1 MAGVAQGNSSA
12 ERRAEDAEMS
22 AFDDLMPAVSSLL
35 EGPPDPGR
43 EFSYAG
49 TTIGEV
55 YAMAA
60 WFRANLPG
68 GKKGPPV
75 CLAAEDKAVI
85 AAAFLASL
93 AGGPVLLLP
102 YAFSGQA
109 LAGLQETTGVT
120 VAISEVARDFPPG
133 TEVIRPKSSS
143 SSPQLSKYTADPQK
157 ELLRLYTGGSTGV
170 PKIWSKTGINIFA
183 EALYLARHFSVS
195 AKDRIVAT
203 ISPYHVYGLLYSVT
217 LPLVSGASV
226 LSGIPSYPEE
236 IIQSAK
242 DCAATILVSVPAHYR
257 VLRGKPLMGSSLRL
271 AFSSAGVLETGD
283 NTEFCR
289 NNATG
294 IIEVYGS
301 TETGGIAL
309 RNRFRGE
316 EQFTPYPTVDWKI
329 HGQQLQVRSPY
340 LSPGLTRDDGGFFTT
355 GDRVEAN
362 GSSGF
367 SLKGR
372 ADSITKVGGNR
383 VDLEE
388 ISVLLKQQPGVADCL
403 VLALAEGGGRQSR
416 IVALIEGEDV
426 NMEGLKKMLA
436 SRLEPYALP
445 RTMKM
450 VGRMPM
456 KENGKYDRDKILR
469 LFEQ

>member
-1 MAGVAQGNSSA
+1 MPVFA
-12 ERRAEDAEMS
+12 
-22 AFDDLMPAVSSLL
+22 DLIPAVSSLL
-35 EGPPDPGR
+35 EGPPEPER
-43 EFSYAG
+43 EFSSAG

-60 WFRANLPG
+60 WLRANLPG
-68 GKKGPPV
+68 GRQRIPV

-102 YAFSGQA
+102 FAFSGQA
-109 LAGLQETTGVT
+109 LAGLQKTTGVT
-120 VAISEVARDFPPG
+120 VAISDVARDFPPG

-143 SSPQLSKYTADPQK
+143 SSPQLSNYTADPQK
-157 ELLRLYTGGSTGV
+157 ELLRLFTGGSTGV
-170 PKIWSKTGINIFA
+170 PQIWSKTGINIFA
-183 EALYLARHFSVS
+183 EALFLARHFSVS
-195 AKDRIVAT
+195 AQDRIVAT

-217 LPLVSGASV
+217 LPLVSGAAV
-226 LSGIPSYPEE
+226 LPGTPSFPVE
-236 IIQSAK
+236 IIQAAR

-257 VLRGKPLMGSSLRL
+257 ALRGKSLMGSPLRL
-271 AFSSAGVLETGD
+271 AFSSAGVLERGD

-289 NNATG
+289 NNAAG
-294 IIEVYGS
+294 IVEVYGS

-329 HGQQLQVRSPY
+329 DGRRLQVRSPY
-340 LSPGLTRDDGGFFTT
+340 LSPGLARDGNGFFTI
-355 GDRVEAN
+355 GDRVEAH

-367 SLKGR
+367 CLKGR

-403 VLALAEGGGRQSR
+403 VLALAEGGGRQHR
-416 IVALIEGEDV
+416 IVALIEGDGV
-426 NMEGLKKMLA
+426 NIEALKKMLA

-445 RTMKM
+445 RTMKT
-450 VGRMPM
+450 VERMPM
-456 KENGKYDRDKILR
+456 KENGKYDRDKIFR

>member
-1 MAGVAQGNSSA
+1 
-12 ERRAEDAEMS
+12 MS
-22 AFDDLMPAVSSLL
+22 AFADLIPAVSALL
-35 EGPPDPGR
+35 EGPPDPRR
-43 EFSYAG
+43 EFGYAG

-55 YAMAA
+55 YSMAA
-60 WFRANLPG
+60 WLRANLPG
-68 GKKGPPV
+68 GRQRPTV

-109 LAGLQETTGVT
+109 LAGLQKATGVT
-120 VAISEVARDFPPG
+120 VAISDVARDFPPG
-133 TEVIRPKSSS
+133 TEVITPKASS
-143 SSPQLSKYTADPQK
+143 SSPQLSNYAADPQK

-170 PKIWSKTGINIFA
+170 PQIWSKTGINIFA
-183 EALYLARHFSVS
+183 EALFLARHFCVS

-217 LPLVSGASV
+217 LPLVSGAAV
-226 LSGIPSYPEE
+226 LPEIPSYPEE
-236 IIQSAK
+236 IIQAAK
-242 DCAATILVSVPAHYR
+242 DFAATILVSVPAHYR
-257 VLRGKPLMGSSLRL
+257 VLRGKRIWGSSLRL
-271 AFSSAGVLETGD
+271 AFSSAGVLERGD
-283 NTEFCR
+283 NSEFCR
-289 NNATG
+289 NNVVG

-309 RNRFRGE
+309 RNRSRGE
-316 EQFTPYPTVDWKI
+316 EQFTPYPTVDWNI
-329 HGQQLQVRSPY
+329 DGQQLQVCSPY
-340 LSPGLTRDDGGFFTT
+340 LSPGLARDGNGFFTT
-355 GDRVEAN
+355 GDRVEAC

-367 SLKGR
+367 FLKGR

-388 ISVLLKQQPGVADCL
+388 ISALLKQQPGVADCL
-403 VLALAEGGGRQSR
+403 VLALAEGGGRQHR

-426 NMEGLKKMLA
+426 NIEGLKKMLA

-445 RTMKM
+445 RTIKM

-456 KENGKYDRDKILR
+456 KENGKYDRDEILR
-469 LFEQ
+469 LFE